1 MSKKP
6 TVFRVRFKEPNKGR
20 NGGFGPTKSFKTVA
34 RDQNSAA
41 RKLRKHATIV
51 SVRKA

>member
-6 TVFRVRFKEPNKGR
+6 TVFRVRFKELNKGR
-20 NGGFGPTKSFKTVA
+20 DGGFGPTKSFKTTA
-34 RDQNSAA
+34 RNTDAAA
-41 RKLRKHATIV
+41 RRLRKRAVIL